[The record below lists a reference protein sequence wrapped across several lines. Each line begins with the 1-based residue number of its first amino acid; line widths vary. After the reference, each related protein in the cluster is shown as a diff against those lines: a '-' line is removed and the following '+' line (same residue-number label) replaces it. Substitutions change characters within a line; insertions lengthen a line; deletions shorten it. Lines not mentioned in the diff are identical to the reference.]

1 MLGDKKEEFN
11 IQWEEILQLTNKLKS
26 KKVVTIDFVL
36 QQFMYINRA
45 KEQGYL
51 KSYIYARTPGLR

>member
-26 KKVVTIDFVL
+26 KKVVTIDSVL

-51 KSYIYARTPGLR
+51 KSYIYASTPGLR